1 MKKYLAIFGL
11 AVSSAVYAETTCVQ
25 SVCTITDEKTITQV
39 IDLNELVA
47 KNKYERQLINE
58 RTEEIA
64 RDKVRYVDE
73 PTAKNVASE
82 AEIIKRANL
91 IAELTAAGGVVT
103 ETPADGLVSG
113 YAEE

>member
-1 MKKYLAIFGL
+1 MKKYLAIMAL
-11 AVSSAVYAETTCVQ
+11 AIATPAFAETTCVQ
-25 SVCTITDEKTITQV
+25 SVCTVTDEKTITQV

-64 RDKVRYVDE
+64 RDKIRYIDE

-82 AEIIKRANL
+82 AEIAKRVAL
-91 IAELTAAGGVVT
+91 IAQLTAAGGVVT
-103 ETPADGLVSG
+103 EEPADGIVSG